1 MTFSNEHDFLRT
13 KCTIRNLF
21 HFSFLPFRRGRLR
34 SQQRLDS
41 RKLANHA
48 LHDTCST
55 SNESSSETSS
65 GRLLATSSRFRLQ
78 KKKKAKPPHRQTQSF
93 LMPFFPFLFFP
104 LISRSNHKSPAIGTG
119 DLINVCAPRCGPSK
133 HWNCFLLLPTSFFR
147 LFLCLSHYQTAGF
160 TQEGKQQKSVHGHG
174 GPACVLSSVSL
185 VRFLS
190 SVCGLSANFLFLE
203 VA

>member
-55 SNESSSETSS
+55 SNESGSQTSS

-78 KKKKAKPPHRQTQSF
+78 NTAKPPHRQTQSF
-93 LMPFFPFLFFP
+93 LMPFFPFSFFP

-133 HWNCFLLLPTSFFR
+133 HWNCFLLPTSFSR
-147 LFLCLSHYQTAGF
+147 LFLFLSHYQTAGF